1 LKNKFHIEGL
11 LFKIISHKDEN
22 IKFIDMRNISR
33 NTWKNISDVQ
43 YISGLKKGDN
53 QITES
58 FFYGLC
64 NYSLNN
70 VKYSL
75 MKNVEYDELV
85 SELFIYLSKDNW
97 HKLDTYNRVKDCSL
111 RSWMTRIT
119 WRYFFQQKKRLLG
132 RDILSDDGQIFN
144 VLDKGNVG
152 IETAVDIDIVFK
164 RMANK
169 RFAKVLQWFFID
181 GSDVEDIA
189 VKLDTSKANVYNIKH
204 RAIEQFVAQYDAC

>member
-1 LKNKFHIEGL
+1 
-11 LFKIISHKDEN
+11 
-22 IKFIDMRNISR
+22 
-33 NTWKNISDVQ
+33 
-43 YISGLKKGDN
+43 
-53 QITES
+53 
-58 FFYGLC
+58 
-64 NYSLNN
+64 
-70 VKYSL
+70 
-75 MKNVEYDELV
+75 
-85 SELFIYLSKDNW
+85 
-97 HKLDTYNRVKDCSL
+97 
-111 RSWMTRIT
+111 MTRIT

-132 RDILSDDGQIFN
+132 RDILSDDGQMFN